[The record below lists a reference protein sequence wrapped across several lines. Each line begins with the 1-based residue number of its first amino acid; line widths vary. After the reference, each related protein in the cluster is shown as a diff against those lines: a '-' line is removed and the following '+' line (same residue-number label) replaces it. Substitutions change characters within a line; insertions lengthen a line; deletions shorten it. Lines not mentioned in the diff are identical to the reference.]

1 MPNRSFRLFR
11 VAPNYSLSLP
21 THFYDSFSLS
31 PLAIHTYIH
40 TYIHT
45 HDRSTGRLQRYLGV
59 LAHEFDS
66 HDAPEQQCLFF
77 RFRFQSFRLA
87 FASFP
92 RTTLLNIHPISILV
106 RSIHFHTTTTTTTCP
121 IMPFWL
127 QILNVYSLL
136 NHGNIYHCSK
146 FYWFFTANG

>member
-31 PLAIHTYIH
+31 PLAIHI
-40 TYIHT
+40 YIHT

-106 RSIHFHTTTTTTTCP
+106 RSIHFHTTTTCP
-121 IMPFWL
+121 IKPFWL
-127 QILNVYSLL
+127 QILNFDSL
-136 NHGNIYHCSK
+136 
-146 FYWFFTANG
+146 